1 MPGSVPLDCGRR
13 MSGADMFVES
23 PAEAPNAPL
32 WVSLKLESDGAGTS
46 PWPRPLQLVSDTE
59 ELFRLSKAVPIASLG
74 SRGPREV

>member
-32 WVSLKLESDGAGTS
+32 WVSLKLADVSEGAGGILRS
-46 PWPRPLQLVSDTE
+46 HARD
-59 ELFRLSKAVPIASLG
+59 LSFFTYVLSNFFLTFG
-74 SRGPREV
+74 